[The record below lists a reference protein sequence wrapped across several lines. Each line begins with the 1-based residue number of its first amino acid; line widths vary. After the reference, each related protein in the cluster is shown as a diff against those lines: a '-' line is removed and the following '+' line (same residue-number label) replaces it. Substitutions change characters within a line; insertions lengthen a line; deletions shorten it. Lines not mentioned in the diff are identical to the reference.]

1 MSAPYTQSL
10 AAVLDMISALD
21 YQSMMLV
28 EEIDRA
34 SQQQAVSAP
43 QMDTLVTLRR
53 KVREFA
59 AIVGGEY
66 YTLGCALLGAAVPSA
81 GAPPGRLC
89 PRCPQDGTQ
98 VQMCVHGHCPHVLCY
113 PCRSSRRGKRKS

>member
-10 AAVLDMISALD
+10 AVVLDTISALD
-21 YQSMMLV
+21 HQTMLLV
-28 EEIDRA
+28 EQVDRA

-59 AIVGGEY
+59 AVVGGEY
-66 YTLGCALLGAAVPSA
+66 YTLGCASPFGVTGNARNL
-81 GAPPGRLC
+81 
-89 PRCPQDGTQ
+89 
-98 VQMCVHGHCPHVLCY
+98 
-113 PCRSSRRGKRKS
+113 